1 MSWETVLKINDA
13 TKLLRTLLTISREIT
28 GKDEIKLQ
36 AYIMARQIRSLYG
49 GMEPKLESIKNA
61 IRENMNGVWRDP
73 DMAEKL
79 LRNDPS
85 IIRELERNNLSIDDV
100 DWEEISAAVLSVYDK
115 AIDALTEADLR

>member
-1 MSWETVLKINDA
+1 MNWESVLKINDA
-13 TKLLRTLLTISREIT
+13 TKLLRTMLTISKEIT
-28 GKDEIKLQ
+28 SKDEMKLH
-36 AYIMARQIRSLYG
+36 AHIMARQVSALY
-49 GMEPKLESIKNA
+49 GMEPKLECIKNA
-61 IRENMNGVWRDP
+61 ITESMNVTWRDP

-115 AIDALTEADLR
+115 AIETLTEADIDG

>member
-1 MSWETVLKINDA
+1 MSWESVLKINDA
-13 TKLLRTLLTISREIT
+13 TKFLRTLLTISREIT
-28 GKDEIKLQ
+28 GKDEMKLQ
-36 AYIMARQIRSLYG
+36 ANIMARQIRSLYG

-73 DMAEKL
+73 DLQENL
-79 LRNDPS
+79 HRNDPS

-115 AIDALTEADLR
+115 AIDELTEADLR

>member
-1 MSWETVLKINDA
+1 MSWESVLKINDA
-13 TKLLRTLLTISREIT
+13 TKLLRTMLTISKEIT
-28 GKDEIKLQ
+28 SKDEMKLQ
-36 AYIMARQIRSLYG
+36 AHIMARQVRALY

-61 IRENMNGVWRDP
+61 ITESMNVTWRDP